1 MAMMILE
8 PLKIPLSDF
17 LDAELEVH
25 NTDALTGIHRR
36 IHCAAT
42 QHEETLSETDKLQIN
57 HFFDVLADVALSVAK
72 RRLTGDQ
79 VTKTCEL

>member
-1 MAMMILE
+1 MTALGWDRQPE
-8 PLKIPLSDF
+8 PRSGTP
-17 LDAELEVH
+17 
-25 NTDALTGIHRR
+25 DALTPIHTR
-36 IHCAAT
+36 IHFPAT

>member
-1 MAMMILE
+1 MTDLGWDRQPE
-8 PLKIPLSDF
+8 PQGGAP
-17 LDAELEVH
+17 
-25 NTDALTGIHRR
+25 DALTPIHGR

>member
-1 MAMMILE
+1 MAAE
-8 PLKIPLSDF
+8 KTTGSDESGPL
-17 LDAELEVH
+17 H
-25 NTDALTGIHRR
+25 GLTRIHGR

>member
-1 MAMMILE
+1 MTALGCGGQPE
-8 PLKIPLSDF
+8 PRSG
-17 LDAELEVH
+17 AAH
-25 NTDALTGIHRR
+25 ALTGIHGR
-36 IHCAAT
+36 IHCVAT

>member
-1 MAMMILE
+1 MTDLGWGGQSE
-8 PLKIPLSDF
+8 PRSGVP
-17 LDAELEVH
+17 A
-25 NTDALTGIHRR
+25 ALTPIHTR

>member
-1 MAMMILE
+1 MTALGCGGQPE
-8 PLKIPLSDF
+8 PQGGVP
-17 LDAELEVH
+17 
-25 NTDALTGIHRR
+25 DALTRIHGR

-42 QHEETLSETDKLQIN
+42 QQGETLSETDKLQIN

>member
-1 MAMMILE
+1 MTDLGWGGQPE
-8 PLKIPLSDF
+8 PRSGAP
-17 LDAELEVH
+17 
-25 NTDALTGIHRR
+25 DALTRIHGR

>member
-1 MAMMILE
+1 MTDLGWGGQLE
-8 PLKIPLSDF
+8 PQGGVPY
-17 LDAELEVH
+17 
-25 NTDALTGIHRR
+25 ALTGIHGR

>member
-1 MAMMILE
+1 MTALGWDRQPE
-8 PLKIPLSDF
+8 PQSGVP
-17 LDAELEVH
+17 
-25 NTDALTGIHRR
+25 NALTRIHGR

-72 RRLTGDQ
+72 RRLAGDQ

>member
-1 MAMMILE
+1 MTALGWDRQ
-8 PLKIPLSDF
+8 PDPQGG
-17 LDAELEVH
+17 VP
-25 NTDALTGIHRR
+25 DALTRIHGR

>member
-1 MAMMILE
+1 MTDLGWDRQ
-8 PLKIPLSDF
+8 P
-17 LDAELEVH
+17 ELRSG
-25 NTDALTGIHRR
+25 TPDALTGIHRR

-42 QHEETLSETDKLQIN
+42 QRGETLSETDKLQIN

>member
-1 MAMMILE
+1 MTDLICGGQPDPQGGA
-8 PLKIPLSDF
+8 P
-17 LDAELEVH
+17 
-25 NTDALTGIHRR
+25 DALTPIHRR
-36 IHCAAT
+36 IHFPAT
-42 QHEETLSETDKLQIN
+42 QQGETLSETDKLQIN